1 MSYFHIWKGVK
12 MSLHP
17 TIWRTC
23 RVLANKRRLAC
34 LKDVLT
40 HPGGT
45 VGEVAASVRL
55 PQDQASLCLRALQAR
70 GLIQASR
77 EGRWVRY
84 FPWPDNQVPIAAPIL
99 AGVSHALLSKKLA
112 DTDMIRCL
120 TAFTHPRRLTILR
133 CLQQTQSIAFAALAA
148 KSCITSPALSRHLKK
163 LQGRNLALEGDV
175 GWSLNP
181 EHEPFADTFLK
192 LIRHSTKM

>member
-1 MSYFHIWKGVK
+1 M

-17 TIWRTC
+17 TLWRTC
-23 RVLANKRRLAC
+23 RVLANRRRIEC
-34 LKDVLT
+34 LKAVLLQ
-40 HPGGT
+40 PGGT
-45 VGEVAASVRL
+45 VGEVAVSVRL

-70 GLIQASR
+70 GLLHASR

-84 FPWPDNQVPIAAPIL
+84 FPWPDKQVPIAAPIL

-112 DTDMIRCL
+112 NTEVIRCL
-120 TAFTHPRRLTILR
+120 TAFTHPRRLTILH
-133 CLQQTQSIAFAALAA
+133 CLQQTQSMAFAALAE
-148 KSCITSPALSRHLKK
+148 KSHITLPALSRHLKK
-163 LQGRNLALEGDV
+163 LQERGLVFDGDD

-192 LIRHSTKM
+192 LIHHQTMV